1 MTVKYHGPGPTK
13 RPICCC
19 YALPGLESS
28 DSLDP
33 IDRQQQQQQQQQH
46 LFLQTQYVDKRVT
59 VNVSGDKYQVKL
71 SILRQFP
78 STLLGGPGLEE
89 FYDAKEDDFFFDRN
103 RDAFVHIF
111 DFYRTGRLYV
121 PKDIP
126 AELFQAELEFF
137 GLATTME
144 EINAA
149 PEEESGRPLNA
160 SMLRRVQALLWEFFD
175 NPQSSVA
182 AQAWA
187 WMDIGFIF
195 ISVASMF
202 VETTPPI
209 PELSET
215 DPRVRDA
222 LKYCEVVTVL
232 YFTIDLL
239 LRGLACPSFCN
250 YIKSPLTWV
259 DTFAVSP
266 FYVELFFP
274 DNSDQFAGLRVLRV
288 ARVMRVLKLIRRS
301 KKLMTIATVMK
312 NCVSELFLL
321 IVIWTMGVIV
331 FAMLMYT
338 FEERTNI
345 QIESVF
351 DAMWWAVVTMS
362 TVGYGD
368 ITPRTVMG
376 KMIGT
381 VVVFLSMVFLALPLT
396 IIVSTF
402 SKVYGNR
409 KCMVMKKNKGKLLYT
424 AGDVEEDDDTIT

>member
-1 MTVKYHGPGPTK
+1 MASTCEYIQVKSHNGSVDN
-13 RPICCC
+13 
-19 YALPGLESS
+19 LEAVN
-28 DSLDP
+28 
-33 IDRQQQQQQQQQH
+33 QQQQLEQQ
-46 LFLQTQYVDKRVT
+46 LFVQAEYVDRRVT
-59 VNVSGDKYQVKL
+59 VNVSGDKYQVNL
-71 SILRQFP
+71 STLRQFP

-89 FYDAKEDDFFFDRN
+89 YYDPNEDDFFFDRN

-126 AELFQAELEFF
+126 GELFQDELEFF
-137 GLATTME
+137 GLASTME

-149 PEEESGRPLNA
+149 PEEEATRQIHA
-160 SMLRRVQALLWEFFD
+160 SFLRRVQALLWEFFD
-175 NPQSSVA
+175 NPQSSLA

-209 PELSET
+209 PILSET
-215 DPRVRDA
+215 DPRVGDT
-222 LKYCEVVTVL
+222 LKYCETITVL
-232 YFTIDLL
+232 YFTVDLI
-239 LRGLACPSFCN
+239 LRGLACPSFPD

-338 FEERTNI
+338 FEENTNSK
-345 QIESVF
+345 IESVF

-368 ITPRTVMG
+368 ITPLTVMG
-376 KMIGT
+376 KLIGT

-409 KCMVMKKNKGKLLYT
+409 KCMVMKKHKKDIMYV
-424 AGDVEEDDDTIT
+424 AGADEDDAEDDTIT

>member
-1 MTVKYHGPGPTK
+1 MSLGGKGGNK
-13 RPICCC
+13 RPIFCWN
-19 YALPGLESS
+19 ALPLHVSVDNLEAVN
-28 DSLDP
+28 
-33 IDRQQQQQQQQQH
+33 QQQQLEQQ
-46 LFLQTQYVDKRVT
+46 LFVQAEYVDRRVT
-59 VNVSGDKYQVKL
+59 VNVSGDKYQVNL
-71 SILRQFP
+71 STLRQFP

-89 FYDAKEDDFFFDRN
+89 YYDPNEDDFFFDRN

-121 PKDIP
+121 PKVDDIP
-126 AELFQAELEFF
+126 GELFQDELEFF
-137 GLATTME
+137 GLASTME

-149 PEEESGRPLNA
+149 PEEEATRQIHA
-160 SMLRRVQALLWEFFD
+160 SFLRRVQALLWEFFD
-175 NPQSSVA
+175 NPQSSLA

-209 PELSET
+209 PILSET
-215 DPRVRDA
+215 DPRVGDT
-222 LKYCEVVTVL
+222 LKYCETITVL
-232 YFTIDLL
+232 YFTVDLI
-239 LRGLACPSFCN
+239 LRGLACPSFPD

-338 FEERTNI
+338 FEENTNSK
-345 QIESVF
+345 IESVF

-368 ITPRTVMG
+368 ITPLTVMG
-376 KMIGT
+376 KLIGT

-409 KCMVMKKNKGKLLYT
+409 SVW
-424 AGDVEEDDDTIT
+424 

>member
-1 MTVKYHGPGPTK
+1 MGEVDMASTCEYIQVKSHNGSVDN
-13 RPICCC
+13 
-19 YALPGLESS
+19 LEAVN
-28 DSLDP
+28 
-33 IDRQQQQQQQQQH
+33 QQQQLEQQ
-46 LFLQTQYVDKRVT
+46 LFVQAEYVDRRVT
-59 VNVSGDKYQVKL
+59 VNVSGDKYQVNL
-71 SILRQFP
+71 STLRQFP

-89 FYDAKEDDFFFDRN
+89 YYDPNEDDFFFDRN

-121 PKDIP
+121 PKVDDIP
-126 AELFQAELEFF
+126 GELFQDELEFF
-137 GLATTME
+137 GLASTME

-149 PEEESGRPLNA
+149 PEEEATRQIHA
-160 SMLRRVQALLWEFFD
+160 SFLRRVQALLWEFFD
-175 NPQSSVA
+175 NPQSSLA

-209 PELSET
+209 PILSET
-215 DPRVRDA
+215 DPRVGDT
-222 LKYCEVVTVL
+222 LKYCETITVL
-232 YFTIDLL
+232 YFTVDLI
-239 LRGLACPSFCN
+239 LRGLACPSFPD

-338 FEERTNI
+338 FEENTNSK
-345 QIESVF
+345 IESVF

-368 ITPRTVMG
+368 ITPLTVMG
-376 KMIGT
+376 KLIGT

-409 KCMVMKKNKGKLLYT
+409 SVW
-424 AGDVEEDDDTIT
+424 